1 MMGVDNM
8 NDFED
13 ISKMLE
19 KVLSDENSKKKL
31 MQLAEGITGN
41 LNGSDSDAS
50 VPIDVTPANLETAD
64 ASTANIQNIYKTL
77 TGGNDKRVR
86 LLNAL
91 KPYISSKHSLGIDN
105 AITIVQLATISSNLG
120 INKIF
125 DRHAE

>member
-1 MMGVDNM
+1 MIGVETVS
-8 NDFED
+8 DFED
-13 ISKMLE
+13 IGKMLE

-31 MQLAEGITGN
+31 MQLAEGIAGD
-41 LNGSDSDAS
+41 LGEAVPVPSE
-50 VPIDVTPANLETAD
+50 PIDVTPAETEN
-64 ASTANIQNIYKTL
+64 SEESSMANIQNIYKTL

-91 KPYISSKHSLGIDN
+91 KPYISNRHSLGIDN

-125 DRHAE
+125 EKH

>member
-1 MMGVDNM
+1 MIGVETVT
-8 NDFED
+8 DFED
-13 ISKMLE
+13 IGKMLE

-31 MQLAEGITGN
+31 MRLAEGIAGD
-41 LNGSDSDAS
+41 LSEPEPAHSE
-50 VPIDVTPANLETAD
+50 PIDVTPADSGGDDES
-64 ASTANIQNIYKTL
+64 STANIQNIYKTL

-91 KPYISSKHSLGIDN
+91 KPYISNRHALGIDN

-125 DRHAE
+125 EKH

>member
-1 MMGVDNM
+1 M

-13 ISKMLE
+13 IGKMLE
-19 KVLSDENSKKKL
+19 KVLSDEESKKKL
-31 MQLAEGITGN
+31 MQLAEGIGGN
-41 LNGSDSDAS
+41 LNVPLDKTTE
-50 VPIDVTPANLETAD
+50 PIDVTPTESDVDSENSA
-64 ASTANIQNIYKTL
+64 ANIQSIYKTL

-91 KPYISSKHSLGIDN
+91 KPYISSRHSLGIDN

-125 DRHAE
+125 DKHGGN

>member
-1 MMGVDNM
+1 MIGVETVS
-8 NDFED
+8 DFED
-13 ISKMLE
+13 IGKMLE

-31 MQLAEGITGN
+31 MQLAEGIAGD
-41 LNGSDSDAS
+41 LGEAVPMPSE
-50 VPIDVTPANLETAD
+50 PIDVTPAETEN
-64 ASTANIQNIYKTL
+64 SEESSMANIQNIYKTL

-91 KPYISSKHSLGIDN
+91 KPYISNRHALGIDN

-125 DRHAE
+125 EKH

>member
-1 MMGVDNM
+1 M

-19 KVLSDENSKKKL
+19 KVLSDEDSKKKL
-31 MQLAEGITGN
+31 MRLAEGIIGN
-41 LNGSDSDAS
+41 QNDSPS
-50 VPIDVTPANLETAD
+50 ETSEPIDVTPTNPENSTD

-125 DRHAE
+125 DKHME

>member
-1 MMGVDNM
+1 M

-13 ISKMLE
+13 IGKMLE

-41 LNGSDSDAS
+41 LSSPLSDTSE
-50 VPIDVTPANLETAD
+50 PIDVTPPAPSPDNDNSA
-64 ASTANIQNIYKTL
+64 ANIQNIYKSL

-91 KPYISSKHSLGIDN
+91 KPYISNKHSLDIDN

-125 DRHAE
+125 DKRGN